1 MMSDPE
7 NSYKPN
13 LITESTKSAKIPFVE
28 VFFANLMVK
37 Y

>member
-7 NSYKPN
+7 DSYEPN
-13 LITESTKSAKIPFVE
+13 LITVSTKTAKKHFLE
-28 VFFANLMVK
+28 VYFANLMVK